1 MATLNLEIDSTSL
14 TNDYI
19 SQKTEVLDRI
29 ISLSVVTFG
38 VFLFMGSFTLKGHY
52 MTVCLML
59 MALGVGASV
68 YGLFRYLS
76 GSAENVNRPTG
87 NAIEEH
93 HLYFGRYRKE
103 TLRSII
109 NADGIPDCVKPTGKY
124 DGVIRLD
131 IVLSEGDCFAGL
143 QLMEYE
149 SDGFQPVTEMHYH
162 TGSEVERIKG
172 LLESYNSI

>member
-1 MATLNLEIDSTSL
+1 
-14 TNDYI
+14 
-19 SQKTEVLDRI
+19 
-29 ISLSVVTFG
+29 
-38 VFLFMGSFTLKGHY
+38 

-68 YGLFRYLS
+68 YGLYRYLS

-87 NAIEEH
+87 NAFEEH

-109 NADGIPDCVKPTGKY
+109 NADGIPDCIKPTGKY

-131 IVLSEGDCFAGL
+131 IVLSIGDCFAGL

-149 SDGFQPVTEMHYH
+149 PDGFQPVTEMHYH
-162 TGSEVERIKG
+162 TGTEVERIKG
-172 LLESYNSI
+172 LLESYHSI